1 MLKKLIAFAS
11 LIILVLTGQAL
22 SSQAGAS
29 SGQESKFPPG
39 PRQEAP
45 AGTVKRLS
53 LDEAVA
59 AGLES
64 SPSLHASAMRVEA
77 QSAKVREAS
86 ANRLPALKFGGGY
99 TRLSEIPPFAVTLP
113 LLPAPIVVSQ
123 NYFNSY
129 SLRLGL
135 QQPLFTGFRLEAGE
149 ASARM
154 LESSA
159 GQDLARDR
167 AEFVFAV
174 KSAYWGLARARQ
186 FEAVI
191 EENVRQVEEH
201 LKDVRAF
208 FDQGLLTRNEVLRAE
223 LELSNAEI
231 LRIDARNA
239 VEVALTSLDSLIGL
253 PVGTGVELTTSV
265 EGEASKIPVS
275 DEAATGKAPFERAI
289 ASRPD
294 LKAAEFRIKAFELGV
309 KAARGGLYPQVFLSG
324 NYYHLRPNPRILPA
338 LNRFKGTWDVGVSVS
353 FDVWNWGLTR
363 SQARQAEAQL
373 AQAKD
378 ARKLLEDQA
387 VLEITQ
393 CRLGLARA
401 GEKVKATALAVSQAD
416 ENLRITRE
424 RFKQGVA
431 LNADVLDA
439 EVALLQARLG
449 RTQAGIDQVL
459 AQARLDK
466 ALGY

>member
-1 MLKKLIAFAS
+1 MLKKIVTAAAI
-11 LIILVLTGQAL
+11 LIIA
-22 SSQAGAS
+22 AS
-29 SGQESKFPPG
+29 GFAQES
-39 PRQEAP
+39 QP
-45 AGTVKRLS
+45 AREGARRLS
-53 LDEAVA
+53 LEEAVT

-64 SPSLHASAMRVEA
+64 SPALHASSMRVEA

-86 ANRLPALKFGGGY
+86 ANRLPVLKFGGGY
-99 TRLSEIPPFAVTLP
+99 TRLSEIPPFAVNLP
-113 LLPAPIVVSQ
+113 ILPAPVVVSQ

-129 SLRLGL
+129 SLRLGV

-167 AEFVFAV
+167 AEFIFAV
-174 KSAYWGLARARQ
+174 KTAYWGLVRARQ

-191 EENVRQVEEH
+191 EENVRQVAGH

-231 LRIDARNA
+231 LGIDARDA

-253 PVGTGVELTTSV
+253 PVGTDVEPTTSV
-265 EGEASKIPVS
+265 ESAASEIRASGESVP
-275 DEAATGKAPFERAI
+275 EPAPFEKAT

-294 LKAAEFRIKAFELGV
+294 IKAAEFRIKAFELGV
-309 KAARGGLYPQVFLSG
+309 KAARGGFYPQVFLSG
-324 NYYHLRPNPRILPA
+324 NYYYLRPNPRILPA
-338 LNRFKGTWDVGVSVS
+338 LDRFKGTWDVGVSLS

-363 SQARQAEAQL
+363 SQTRLAEAQL
-373 AQAKD
+373 AQARD

-393 CRLGLARA
+393 CRLSLGRA
-401 GEKVKATALAVSQAD
+401 GEKVKATALAVSQAE
-416 ENLRITRE
+416 ENLRMTRD

-431 LNADVLDA
+431 LNTDVLDA

-459 AQARLDK
+459 AKARLEK
-466 ALGY
+466 ALGR